1 MGEPSTTN
9 KWCLLNR
16 QLVVNNNPNISK
28 KKSKTYLNEHKSK
41 EKYFIMTLLIVFMQ
55 KNVMLQLKEF
65 LLGSQNSRKWNE
77 NCLQPFDN
85 VTKSAQFIIILLLLW
100 RLQIHLLTSYNH
112 HKLSKFPDIVRF
124 QKTKICLWPC
134 TTSRSMYN
142 TRKNVLSWRLKI
154 HFQPQRTT
162 TCKKWTS
169 YTKKKVSVVHW
180 TSVAPKITI
189 VLCQLQHMFVK

>member
-65 LLGSQNSRKWNE
+65 LLVVKIVENE
-77 NCLQPFDN
+77 MRIVFNHLCYKKC
-85 VTKSAQFIIILLLLW
+85 TIHRILLLLW

-112 HKLSKFPDIVRF
+112 HKLSKWNFPDIVRF
-124 QKTKICLWPC
+124 RKTKICLWPC

-169 YTKKKVSVVHW
+169 YTKKKE
-180 TSVAPKITI
+180 
-189 VLCQLQHMFVK
+189 